1 MKRISYE
8 RIKSR
13 YGYVFISLWLIG
25 MVVFFLIP
33 FIQSVIYSFSS
44 MEIQPGNVVLTFV
57 GWENYRRA
65 FGGDASFM
73 PAFTS
78 SLSQVI
84 AQTPLINIFALFIA
98 IILNQKFHGR
108 LLARSIFFLP
118 VIVSSGVVMNIIN
131 GDANLTVMMTG
142 QRASYMF
149 ESMSIQEIL
158 YDMGMNSVLTNYIVT
173 TVNQIFNLSWQ
184 SGIQILIYLAGLQSI
199 SPSMYEV
206 AKIDGATA
214 WETFWKVTFPLIAPM
229 ILVNV
234 VYTMIDV
241 FINYSNPVFK
251 LIQDTASRTDF
262 AYASAMSII
271 NFLVIFLL
279 IGVVGGLISRRVYYA
294 AD

>member
-44 MEIQPGNVVLTFV
+44 MEIQPGNVILTFV
-57 GWENYRRA
+57 GWDNYRQA
-65 FGGDASFM
+65 FGGDPEFM

-78 SLSQVI
+78 SLGQVI

-131 GDANLTVMMTG
+131 GDANLTTMMTG